1 VRYLELRAEGWRNLA
16 PCRLEFHP
24 AVNFIHG
31 ANGQGKTNLIEALLY
46 LVSGRSHRRAR
57 DEELVNFDAEHF
69 FLAGAL
75 ADDGGGALRFGA
87 SCLRGGP
94 KKLTLDGEE
103 VARLADL
110 IGLTGTVVFG
120 PGDVELVTGEPE
132 LRRRFLDYTFA
143 KTDPAYLRRLIELR
157 RILRQ
162 RNALLRSGPGPGS
175 RNEHL
180 RLWTG
185 RLAETGAA
193 LILARRRGLVDLGA
207 AAGRFYA
214 QMGPPD
220 EALTLAYRSRIRGED
235 EQALAASLATALEAL
250 ESSEWLKRRTL
261 AGPQRDDMVID
272 IGGRNARK
280 FASQGQKRS
289 AAVALKLAQAEY
301 LARVRRDRPIV
312 FLDDVFSELD
322 GVRREKLCHLVG
334 QNYQTFIAAP
344 QVEDLRRELFA
355 ELRLFRVDE
364 GRITAA

>member
-1 VRYLELRAEGWRNLA
+1 MRYLELRAEGWRNLA

-57 DEELVNFDAEHF
+57 DEELVNFDGEHY
-69 FLAGAL
+69 FLAGTL
-75 ADDGGGALRFGA
+75 ADDGGGTLRFGA

-110 IGLTGTVVFG
+110 IGLTGTVIFG

-143 KTDPAYLRRLIELR
+143 KTDPAYLRRLLELR

-162 RNALLRSGPGPGS
+162 RNALLRSGRG
-175 RNEHL
+175 REHL
-180 RLWTG
+180 RLWTE

-207 AAGRFYA
+207 AAARFYA
-214 QMGPPD
+214 QMGPAEEVLD
-220 EALTLAYRSRIRGED
+220 LGYQTRIKGED
-235 EQALAASLATALEAL
+235 EQALTASLAAALEAL
-250 ESSEWLKRRTL
+250 ENSEWLKKRTL

-322 GVRREKLCHLVG
+322 GDRREKLCHLVG

-355 ELRLFRVDE
+355 ELRLFRVDA